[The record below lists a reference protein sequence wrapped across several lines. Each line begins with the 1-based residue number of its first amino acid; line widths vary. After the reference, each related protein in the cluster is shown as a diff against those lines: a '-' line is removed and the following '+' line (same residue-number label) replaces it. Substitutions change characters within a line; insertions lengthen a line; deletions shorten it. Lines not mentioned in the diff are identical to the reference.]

1 MKKLN
6 YLIYSLIFIF
16 INGCI
21 GYEGIYTKDELQHK
35 LRKDEI
41 SLVTKDTT
49 IYYLQNIVLGDSTI
63 TGTGKSEKNGTSTQ
77 FHGKINLSDIRYIQS
92 EDVSFWKS
100 VAAVGVVGF
109 LGIAAVSIA
118 GDSREGVNVKIVHP
132 SSGGSC
138 PYIYSK
144 NKSGYSLEGEAI
156 PVSLGKALETETT
169 NSLLNIEAE
178 NNSLDIRITNERPE
192 THYINSV
199 RLFRYE
205 STISNN
211 LVADAEKNVW
221 PVINPLPP
229 SYAEDYSRK
238 DITADIETDDN
249 NYWESDLST
258 AFPAGK
264 FTDGIIIA
272 FPNEK
277 SGNSSLI
284 IKAVNTRISDV
295 LFRKIYDFLGKDI
308 LRFVYALENDKEI
321 ISSLKNWIKEVSLK
335 AYVWNGSEWE
345 YAGLI
350 YPEATRIPFKK
361 LIRINFDNIRT
372 QSLKI
377 KLEFM
382 TDVWKIDA
390 VSMDFSEVEQIKGE
404 QVPLVSA
411 TLSGEEISNKITSSD
426 NYYSVLLPG
435 DKIDLKFYDEYFS
448 SDTRYF
454 VNISGYLYEWY
465 VKDSGS
471 NSDFLTSKSA
481 GPSRF
486 ELFKLILNNK
496 NLLLP
501 PIYSEWEKLRKT
513 L

>member
-1 MKKLN
+1 MKKLSC
-6 YLIYSLIFIF
+6 LICSIVLIFIV
-16 INGCI
+16 GCI
-21 GYEGIYTKDELQHK
+21 EYEDIYTKDELQK
-35 LRKDEI
+35 KAGKEEI
-41 SLVTKDTT
+41 SLITRDTT
-49 IYYLQNIVLGDSTI
+49 IYYLRDIVLDDSSV
-63 TGTGKSEKNGTSTQ
+63 TGRGYSEKNGITTE
-77 FHGKINLSDIRYIQS
+77 FNGKINLSEICYIQS
-92 EDVSFWKS
+92 KDVSFWKS

-109 LGIAAVSIA
+109 LGIAAISA
-118 GDSREGVNVKIVHP
+118 AHDSREGVDVKIINT
-132 SSGGSC
+132 SQSC

-144 NKSGYSLEGEAI
+144 NKSGYNLEGEAI
-156 PVSLGKALETETT
+156 PVSLTKALETETT
-169 NSLLNIEAE
+169 NSLSNIEAE
-178 NNSLDIRITNERPE
+178 NNSLDIRIANERPE

-199 RLFRYE
+199 RLYRYE

-221 PVINPLPP
+221 PVVNPLPP

-238 DITADIETDDN
+238 NVTADIETDDN

-258 AFPAGK
+258 AVPADK
-264 FTDGIIIA
+264 FTDGMIIT
-272 FPNEK
+272 FTNEK
-277 SGNSSLI
+277 SENSSLI

-295 LFRKIYDFLGKDI
+295 LFKKIYDFLGKDI
-308 LRFVYALENDKEI
+308 LRFVYASENDKEV

-335 AYVWNGSEWE
+335 AYVWDGDEWE
-345 YAGLI
+345 YSGLI
-350 YPEATRIPFKK
+350 YPEAISIPFKK
-361 LIRINFDNIRT
+361 LIRINLNSIKSPD
-372 QSLKI
+372 LKI

-411 TLSGEEISNKITSSD
+411 TLSGEDNSNKIISSD

-435 DKIDLKFYDEYFS
+435 DKMYLKFYDKYFS

-454 VNISGYLYEWY
+454 IMVSGYLYEWY

-471 NSDFLTSKSA
+471 NSDFLASKSTGA
-481 GPSRF
+481 SRF
-486 ELFKLILNNK
+486 KLFKLILNNK

-501 PIYSEWEKLRKT
+501 PVYSEWEKVRKT
-513 L
+513 F